1 MIVRLDLRGGHAAT
15 AVLADGADLSRFHV
29 EARHPGGGPPLLSVV
44 DAALRRADVGW
55 TEGDAAF
62 VTVAALR
69 RLAGDAGVASPE
81 WDAAFEQMLAY
92 AASKGWLSADGAAV
106 QAHIER

>member
-1 MIVRLDLRGGHAAT
+1 MIVRLDLRDGHAAT

-29 EARHPGGGPPLLSVV
+29 EVRHPGDGPPLLSAV
-44 DAALRRADVGW
+44 DAGLRAADVGW

-69 RLAGDAGVASPE
+69 RLADGVGVVSPE

-92 AASKGWLSADGAAV
+92 AASKGWLSEDGAAV
-106 QAHIER
+106 QAHIQR